1 MAVVSRGCVPLSL
14 SPGRGDISCPA
25 GRDANP
31 RARGC
36 ARTGVLPVELGGGSA
51 PPGWVPSTHPEVQHP
66 SCRLINCQLTLPSFT
81 SRI

>member
-36 ARTGVLPVELGGGSA
+36 ARTGVLPVELEGA
-51 PPGWVPSTHPEVQHP
+51 QHHQAGCP
-66 SCRLINCQLTLPSFT
+66 ALTQRCSILHAG
-81 SRI
+81 